1 MEIDDL
7 IEAEILE
14 IMAKSEE
21 EEGAGD
27 ALNGDSSNE
36 EVEERS

>member
-21 EEGAGD
+21 EGAGD
-27 ALNGDSSNE
+27 TPDGESSNE
-36 EVEERS
+36 EIEERS